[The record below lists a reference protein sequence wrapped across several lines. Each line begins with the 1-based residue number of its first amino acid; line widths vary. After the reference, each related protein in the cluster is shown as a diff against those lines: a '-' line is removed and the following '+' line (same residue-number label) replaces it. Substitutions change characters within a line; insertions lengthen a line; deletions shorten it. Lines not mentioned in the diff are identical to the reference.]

1 MPGARV
7 GALNLSSAST
17 ANNSIRKLFPNS
29 LFTFGKILCC
39 IQYLNVVG
47 AIAFKAMDSS
57 FAYNSHK
64 FDLSLWRYK
73 ICDLWC
79 KNWPWI
85 DVYLVALS
93 TPIESS
99 EEAMGVSTLQEKADG
114 VPHNDNILD
123 VLRSHRRFARSL
135 PSNIRDTLLFGC
147 PVHTFYC

>member
-73 ICDLWC
+73 ICDL
-79 KNWPWI
+79 
-85 DVYLVALS
+85 
-93 TPIESS
+93 
-99 EEAMGVSTLQEKADG
+99 
-114 VPHNDNILD
+114 
-123 VLRSHRRFARSL
+123 
-135 PSNIRDTLLFGC
+135 
-147 PVHTFYC
+147 